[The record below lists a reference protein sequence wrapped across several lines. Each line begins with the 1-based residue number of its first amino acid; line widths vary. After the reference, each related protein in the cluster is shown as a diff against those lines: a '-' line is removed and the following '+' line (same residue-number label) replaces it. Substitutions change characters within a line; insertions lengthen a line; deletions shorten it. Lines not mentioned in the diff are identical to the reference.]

1 MRAAE
6 KNKCADSSSIAMATT
21 EASDAQSQAIADE
34 VTSALGHLA
43 KTAEADL
50 EAGEDGGGASA
61 TDTLITTV
69 AKSMISKVDS
79 ETSISLLRR
88 GATYCWGKV
97 RGSLTKENVV
107 ATFGTESGGLFCFVA
122 GDSAQQEK
130 NSLSFCG
137 ASRVSYCPSL
147 DLCSRFAM

>member
-1 MRAAE
+1 
-6 KNKCADSSSIAMATT
+6 MATA
-21 EASDAQSQAIADE
+21 EVSNAQSQAIADE

-88 GATYCWGKV
+88 GATYCWSKV

-107 ATFGTESGGLFCFVA
+107 ATFGTSKFKGHFCSCLGKLHSAEEEVASALFF
-122 GDSAQQEK
+122 
-130 NSLSFCG
+130 
-137 ASRVSYCPSL
+137 AS
-147 DLCSRFAM
+147 